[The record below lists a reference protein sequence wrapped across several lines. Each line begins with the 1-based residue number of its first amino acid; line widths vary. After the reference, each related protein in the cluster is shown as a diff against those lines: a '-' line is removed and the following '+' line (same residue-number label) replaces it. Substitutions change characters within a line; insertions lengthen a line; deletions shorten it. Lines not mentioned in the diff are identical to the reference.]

1 MPLKLRTLLL
11 PVALLL
17 SVISA
22 CKPQAATRNDLSLFG
37 YKGKVRIIKLHLTYK
52 SAAGKELLDVKQVM
66 YFNSA
71 GNRDSIVFHTT
82 TGVVK
87 NGRQTFTTLKN
98 GDVTWTQSDSSGS
111 YISEE
116 TTHWVNDRLSVE
128 HGTTEDKEG
137 TYTDSTELNNNYRII
152 RTTHR
157 EYRHDSLTNYTV
169 TRYEVDSQGKIQYI
183 TSISP
188 YWQKDSSV
196 SNVTIDRYDATG
208 NPLSIKQTS
217 KELISEWIRSYT
229 YYE

>member
-1 MPLKLRTLLL
+1 MKRIPTILFL
-11 PVALLL
+11 VCMA
-17 SVISA
+17 A
-22 CKPQAATRNDLSLFG
+22 CKPQAAIRNDLSMFG
-37 YKGKVRIIKLHLTYK
+37 YKGKVRTITLHLTYK

-66 YFNSA
+66 YFNRA

-87 NGRQTFTTLKN
+87 SGRQTFTTLKN

-116 TTHWVNDRLSVE
+116 TTHWVNDRLSVA

-137 TYTDSTELNNNYRII
+137 TYTDSTEVNNNYRII
-152 RTTHR
+152 RTIHR
-157 EYRHDSLTNYTV
+157 EYRHDSLTSYTV
-169 TRYEVDSQGKIQYI
+169 TRYEVDGQGKLQYI

-188 YWQKDSSV
+188 DRQKDSTRT
-196 SNVTIDRYDATG
+196 NITIEGYDAMD
-208 NPLSIKQTS
+208 NPLKVAQQSD
-217 KELISEWIRSYT
+217 ELSSEWVRSYT